1 MAETDLPEDV
11 ILNILSWLPVKSL
24 IRFTSVS
31 KRFRSIILYDPKLA
45 RTQFEAAC
53 QRKTLS
59 CRLIFHTVTRRLE
72 SLDLDTPSYGDISS
86 SRKLSFPFEE
96 PGSDISLLGSCNG
109 LVFVAFGEVDFY
121 IWNPATRFFMELPKP
136 GFSDGLWLR
145 YYGAGYLSAT
155 DDYKVFAAS
164 YDVYG
169 PTREMKMFSLRAHVW
184 KTIQHPG
191 HDKASDEG
199 TLLNEAIHWL
209 VGNEILAFDFAQEEF
224 RTMRLPDHH
233 EIQDPF
239 GVGYVGVSEGCLCVC
254 GHRRSVAVKG
264 VGGEWSLVKID
275 HKEEEKFLVYTTG
288 GTSFDRYR
296 NMIPYEESLLRIN
309 F

>member
-96 PGSDISLLGSCNG
+96 P
-109 LVFVAFGEVDFY
+109 
-121 IWNPATRFFMELPKP
+121 ATRFFMELPKP

-164 YDVYG
+164 YDVNG

-199 TLLNEAIHWL
+199 SLLNDEAIHWS
-209 VGNEILAFDFAQEEF
+209 VGNEILAFDFEQEEF
-224 RTMRLPDHH
+224 RTVCLPDHH
-233 EIQDPF
+233 DIQDPF
-239 GVGYVGVSEGCLCVC
+239 GVSYVGVSEGCL
-254 GHRRSVAVKG
+254 SVAVKG
-264 VGGEWSLVKID
+264 VGDEWSLVKID
-275 HKEEEKFLVYTTG
+275 HKEEKELLVYTTG
-288 GTSFDRYR
+288 GTWLDRYR
-296 NMIPYEESLLRIN
+296 HMIPYEESLLLVLSVG
-309 F
+309 